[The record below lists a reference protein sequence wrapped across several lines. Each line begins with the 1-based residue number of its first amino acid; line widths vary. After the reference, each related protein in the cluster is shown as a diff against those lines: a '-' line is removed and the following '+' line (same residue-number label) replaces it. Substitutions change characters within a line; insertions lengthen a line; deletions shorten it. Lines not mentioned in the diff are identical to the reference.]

1 MLWLRSPQL
10 VVGKVGAKATGAPW
24 RRVARCSSRTRGA
37 ETSQRGADSPGW
49 QISNSHRVTN
59 PVACFSQKST
69 FYITRKQEG
78 TMATRKKLKIYFSG
92 YFGVNPTALAEYGA
106 FDISLINDLPLF
118 LDPFLLFNSDKS
130 EYRDL
135 HDEMIRYMIFLKN
148 QSSTTLPRGLLKSWF
163 FFPEVKQNWMGF
175 SKSGNNGRGLGADFA
190 SSLKINFSK
199 TFQSFGDEQGTHTH
213 LGKLTLIK
221 NGVGKDQISDFTC
234 NLIKGY
240 LAEYTQNFA
249 KKHINPK
256 NLGTFMVDKVAF
268 NYKTESW
275 SSKQF
280 TLPKLGNDYVLLT
293 PIDIL
298 TKDDAWISHNGFVED
313 FSSVVACV
321 DNDEL
326 RGKVEN
332 YLAKQLPIEPNKADR
347 EKAIEIV
354 VAKYPELLDIFV
366 KMREDASKQATQTS
380 AEKIAQAQELFVAN
394 LTQLIELL
402 EDKTRFFKTPTSS
415 YEEGMKRVKYLQH
428 VIEKQDG
435 YRLFYVKGKPI
446 SRESDLQIMFKLT
459 WFASDFSADAEV
471 NNGRGPADFIVSYGS
486 GSKTAIEF
494 KLAKN
499 SQLEKNL
506 LHQAEI
512 YADAS
517 RTTTPPIK
525 AILYFSLKE
534 LFKVQ
539 QLLIKHGLNTSKDIV
554 LIDATVKDSASKADN
569 S

>member
-1 MLWLRSPQL
+1 
-10 VVGKVGAKATGAPW
+10 
-24 RRVARCSSRTRGA
+24 
-37 ETSQRGADSPGW
+37 
-49 QISNSHRVTN
+49 
-59 PVACFSQKST
+59 
-69 FYITRKQEG
+69 
-78 TMATRKKLKIYFSG
+78 MATRTKLKIYFSG
-92 YFGVNPTALAEYGA
+92 YFGVQSAEVAKYGA

-118 LDPFLLFNSDKS
+118 LDPFLLFNSSNPK
-130 EYRDL
+130 YQAL
-135 HDEMIRYMIFLKN
+135 HEEMIKYMIFLKN
-148 QSSTTLPRGLLKSWF
+148 QSAGVLPKGLLKSWF

-190 SSLKINFSK
+190 ASLKRNFST
-199 TFQSFGDEQGTHTH
+199 TFQSFGEESGTHTH

-234 NLIKGY
+234 NLIKGF
-240 LAEYTQNFA
+240 LAAYTEKFA
-249 KKHINPK
+249 KKYIDPK
-256 NLGTFMVDKVAF
+256 RLGTFMVDKVAF
-268 NYKTESW
+268 NYKTETW
-275 SSKQF
+275 SAKQF
-280 TLPKLGNDYVLLT
+280 TLPKLGDDFVLLT

-313 FSSVVACV
+313 FSRVVACV

-326 RGKVEN
+326 RSKIEN
-332 YLAKQLPIEPNKADR
+332 YLAKELPIEPNKSER

-366 KMREDASKQATQTS
+366 KRREDASREATQTS
-380 AEKIAQAQELFVAN
+380 AEKIALAQELFVTN
-394 LTQLIELL
+394 LTQFVELL
-402 EDKTRFFKTPTSS
+402 DKTKFFATPTSS
-415 YEEGMKRVKYLQH
+415 YDEGMKRVKYLQH

-459 WFASDFSADAEV
+459 WFASEFSADAEV
-471 NNGRGPADFIVSYGS
+471 NNGRGPADFVVSYGS
-486 GSKTAIEF
+486 KSKTVIEF

-506 LHQAEI
+506 LNQAEI

-517 RTTTPPIK
+517 RATSPPIK
-525 AILYFSLKE
+525 AILYFSSRE
-534 LFKVQ
+534 LAKVQ
-539 QLLIKHGLNTSKDIV
+539 NLLVKHGLHTSRDIV
-554 LIDATVKDSASKADN
+554 LIDATSKDSASKADD